1 MVPDKRRKKTL
12 SSGGGGLHGHSASG
26 DNRSASLSPSSP
38 MELRMNISGNF
49 SDFMSSDDE
58 NSQKEAGAGSSSS
71 LIKS

>member
-12 SSGGGGLHGHSASG
+12 SSGSGHHGHSVSG

-58 NSQKEAGAGSSSS
+58 NSQKD
-71 LIKS
+71 